1 MPCLPRRRAGGSPVG
16 GKAAGG
22 GGVMGSGTGNGH
34 CFAGPAA
41 ARSGVQ
47 VETAKHGF
55 YINTAL
61 LCVKNKKSSFVPKQ
75 LLLLL
80 FFYFFFQVN
89 KQAKTAKASTTK
101 MNRVRRFQQEA
112 LEPLSPANPRYRN
125 ARCVG
130 RQAGQRETGCT
141 SQCCS
146 GGEQTLEISWANFG
160 EFGKAQ

>member
-1 MPCLPRRRAGGSPVG
+1 
-16 GKAAGG
+16 
-22 GGVMGSGTGNGH
+22 MGSGTGNGH

-41 ARSGVQ
+41 ARPGVQ

-61 LCVKNKKSSFVPKQ
+61 LCVKNKKIQLCSKATVTSSF
-75 LLLLL
+75 
-80 FFYFFFQVN
+80 FFNFFFQVN

-101 MNRVRRFQQEA
+101 MNWVCRFQQEA